1 MQPIE
6 TCFCIVK
13 ENGIVIE
20 KMEKVGPWTFSLSTA
35 DVSVQVA
42 VAFMSNQLS
51 TVLQGRGNGIK
62 ILNVERVY
70 VNFFLIL

>member
-20 KMEKVGPWTFSLSTA
+20 KMEKLVHELL
-35 DVSVQVA
+35 V
-42 VAFMSNQLS
+42 
-51 TVLQGRGNGIK
+51 
-62 ILNVERVY
+62 
-70 VNFFLIL
+70 